1 MKYIVKTSFMQKE
14 ISEEEKMARINQFQ
28 QAFVTAAV
36 NYYSGKP
43 KAGPHPKN
51 TCKDKLTNK
60 GA

>member
-1 MKYIVKTSFMQKE
+1 MQKE